1 MKNILKNI
9 GGKVSR
15 MDSTK
20 PLMADNNNDSEDG
33 REGERSTMYY
43 RFNSGR
49 GQRSQEL
56 VSMCSDDDVHGSS
69 RSSES
74 NSAQGHDDQYTE
86 RSEPLSFPDPP
97 ADLDLHLAQH
107 LDTAADIVESE
118 LRRLSHRRSGDD
130 RSCLTDD
137 LLCQTCAHLQVL
149 LQNISTSKN
158 CFLLMNWVSQRKTL
172 LDKSELGELDEW
184 ETKAQAKLLE
194 KVQEEVRD
202 TLQKILDAD
211 RSQTGHDHEA
221 YVRLYLDIIQCIN
234 AKPKL
239 AHEISSTL
247 YYQARV
253 VCFEEL
259 LHFVKRYTS
268 EQDEILRKKAQ
279 TWRENPEIL
288 QFLKTL
294 RTCKELRKHVQ
305 TEGTAIKRSLLKEIE
320 ELLKTMEA
328 LTLKLLNQIVT
339 ELAETCLTN
348 YFNSPNRLC
357 KPVDRQCD
365 LLATLKNH
373 FPKLEDASEEQRI
386 VMDEAYKVVAHTYLK
401 HLIQKSQRNLR
412 KHWSPKVGQAVLAD
426 AENLHTTISDLAP
439 GVKQWNGM
447 LLMIQELLDCKSMDT
462 LKLTV
467 AGIQKDFEEQ
477 REDLELLPGLL
488 RWKGLSK
495 RDVREVLEALPD
507 SPPMPSSRPVRS
519 CFCCCS

>member
-1 MKNILKNI
+1 
-9 GGKVSR
+9 

-20 PLMADNNNDSEDG
+20 PLMENNINDFEDG
-33 REGERSTMYY
+33 GEGERSTMYHD
-43 RFNSGR
+43 R
-49 GQRSQEL
+49 GQSSREL
-56 VSMCSDDDVHGSS
+56 VSMCSDDALDDVHGSS
-69 RSSES
+69 RRSEP
-74 NSAQGHDDQYTE
+74 NSAQGHDDQHTE

-97 ADLDLHLAQH
+97 ADLDQHLAQH
-107 LDTAADIVESE
+107 LKTVEDIVKNE
-118 LRRLSHRRSGDD
+118 LSRLSHTRSGDD
-130 RSCLTDD
+130 RSCRTDD
-137 LLCQTCAHLQVL
+137 FLCQTCAHLQVL
-149 LQNISTSKN
+149 LQNISTSKH
-158 CFLLMNWVSQRKTL
+158 CFLLMNWVSPRKQL

-194 KVQEEVRD
+194 KVQEEVQD
-202 TLQKILDAD
+202 TLRIILDAD

-247 YYQARV
+247 YYQAQV

-268 EQDEILRKKAQ
+268 EQAEILRKKAQ
-279 TWRENPEIL
+279 TWRENVENPETL

-305 TEGTAIKRSLLKEIE
+305 TEGTTIKRSLLKEIE
-320 ELLKTMEA
+320 EHLKTTED

-339 ELAETCLTN
+339 ELAETCLTD
-348 YFNSPNRLC
+348 YFNSANRLC

-365 LLATLKNH
+365 LFATLKNH

-386 VMDEAYKVVAHTYLK
+386 VMDNAYKVVAHAYLK
-401 HLIQKSQRNLR
+401 HLIQKTRPRLT
-412 KHWSPKVGQAVLAD
+412 KHWSPDVGQAVLED
-426 AENLHTTISDLAP
+426 AKNLHTTISDLAP
-439 GVKQWNGM
+439 GVEQRNGM
-447 LLMIQELLDCKSMDT
+447 LLMIQELLDCKTMDT
-462 LKLTV
+462 LKLIV
-467 AGIQKDFEEQ
+467 AGIQRDFKEQ

-507 SPPMPSSRPVRS
+507 SPPMPSSRSVRS